1 MAYTH
6 LADIQKNLGLPLH
19 RLVQDEPT
27 RWNSTLYMLVR
38 LLEQKMALA
47 AYATEYNI
55 AQLSSN
61 QVSLASKLVK
71 VLSLYPHLLL
81 RFQLLFPTFE

>member
-1 MAYTH
+1 
-6 LADIQKNLGLPLH
+6 
-19 RLVQDEPT
+19 
-27 RWNSTLYMLVR
+27 
-38 LLEQKMALA
+38 MALA